1 MTIILIFG
9 DSITNGAWD
18 YEEGGWPN
26 RLRKFLD
33 QMAFPSLS
41 SFRVYNL
48 GISGNTTE
56 DVLKRFENEC
66 KSRISEIIKYRN
78 EIVIIF
84 QIGLNDT
91 QLVLKKKKIRISYKK
106 FMKNIIKLIGKAFKF
121 TEKIVFIGL
130 TPVEEQKVN
139 PMPWNTTVSYKNDYI
154 KKYNEFL
161 RSVCKENDVYFIEFF
176 DEWIK
181 FNYKILLEDGAHP
194 NPEGHKKMFETIK
207 KFLFKNR
214 II

>member
-9 DSITNGAWD
+9 DSITCGDWD
-18 YEEGGWPN
+18 YEESGWPN

-33 QMAFPSLS
+33 QMAFPNLS

-48 GISGNTTE
+48 GIVGDTTE

-66 KSRISEIIKYRN
+66 KSRISEIIKYRKD
-78 EIVIIF
+78 IAVIF

-106 FMKNIIKLIGKAFKF
+106 FMKNITKLISKADKF
-121 TEKIVFIGL
+121 TDKIVFTGL

-139 PMPWNTTVSYKNDYI
+139 PVPWDTTISYKNDYI
-154 KKYNEFL
+154 KKYNEIL
-161 RSVCKENDVYFIEFF
+161 RSICNENDVYFIEFF